1 MRNNSLKMCFVAA
14 ETRTRAVDCGFES
27 RQELNFFAL
36 SEIQFRGWPVLK
48 QMRSFQKYFHKWKF
62 QLKEGEE
69 KENHKI
75 VEIGKVMK
83 RNISTYFNF
92 FTQKVFW
99 IFEKCFV
106 RMLLVWYIFEKY
118 ETIIFVIF
126 FSTQNCSSNLLVWH
140 VSQISPR
147 KKDDR
152 CIFQSK

>member
-1 MRNNSLKMCFVAA
+1 MRNNSLKKCFVAA
-14 ETRTRAVDCGFES
+14 ETRAEDSGFES
-27 RQELNFFAL
+27 RKELNIFAL

-48 QMRSFQKYFHKWKF
+48 QIRSFQKYFHKWKF

-106 RMLLVWYIFEKY
+106 RMLLVWYIFEK
-118 ETIIFVIF
+118 
-126 FSTQNCSSNLLVWH
+126 
-140 VSQISPR
+140 
-147 KKDDR
+147 
-152 CIFQSK
+152 